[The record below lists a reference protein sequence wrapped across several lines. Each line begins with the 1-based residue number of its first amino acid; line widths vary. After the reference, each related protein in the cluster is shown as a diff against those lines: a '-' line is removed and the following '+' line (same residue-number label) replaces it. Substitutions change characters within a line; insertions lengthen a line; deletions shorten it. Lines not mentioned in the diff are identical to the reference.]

1 MEQLMP
7 VLLIVFVVAIVMIK
21 QIGRIT
27 NKVGSVT
34 SSKSSFELYAK
45 FSTFIQEHVRVI
57 KNSMDSSKTVEERKF
72 KLLEG
77 RNEAQALEKLSDFI
91 RKLVFFETMMAK
103 QKSDQEVEAELFEI
117 LNGLETFLM
126 EFCEDGERLSE
137 ELRETFLN
145 AYEKLQ

>member
-103 QKSDQEVEAELFEI
+103 QQSDQEVEAALFEI